1 VVVEQAIKHLLT
13 QDLEMAEMDLVAQ
26 AQHTF
31 TTVVELVVAVAV
43 EDMLA
48 QHQVHKVEQEEVV
61 AVEQEVVLED
71 KAMEEQG
78 LLSSTTKM
86 YAVIKNNTVI
96 APFVGTI
103 DEARDK
109 YPSCKF
115 IAMTLENSPM
125 SVDAILTSKQLEEA
139 I

>member
-1 VVVEQAIKHLLT
+1 
-13 QDLEMAEMDLVAQ
+13 
-26 AQHTF
+26 
-31 TTVVELVVAVAV
+31 
-43 EDMLA
+43 
-48 QHQVHKVEQEEVV
+48 
-61 AVEQEVVLED
+61 
-71 KAMEEQG
+71 MEAQG

-103 DEARDK
+103 DEAREK
-109 YPSCKF
+109 YPSLKF

-125 SVDAILTSKQLEEA
+125 SVDQILTPKQLEEA